1 MRLDSAYSRWSL
13 PREDARCG
21 ATAHRLK
28 TAVRRQNH
36 AGMLASGTDPLRVKA
51 IEIGDIERKEDTF
64 AFGSERQLLLV
75 GLLRQTGIYNRPL

>member
-1 MRLDSAYSRWSL
+1 MRRNCSPTENRC
-13 PREDARCG
+13 CG
-21 ATAHRLK
+21 ARIM
-28 TAVRRQNH
+28 

-51 IEIGDIERKEDTF
+51 IEIGDIEREEDTF